1 MSSHVRERETRI
13 QPLMLDLLEPDG
25 TNFLEWR
32 HDAYTYLCV
41 EELDAALSSET
52 VDDLCP
58 SYRWQAL
65 LIIRRHIDA
74 SLRQQYVQVDDA
86 VELWK
91 LLDARFKHEETIFLP
106 QAWSDWLNLRMLD
119 FSNFASFNAKLH
131 RISIQLKLYAQ
142 TVTES
147 IIIRTLS
154 TFPPASAI
162 LAQQYRNMKF
172 KKHSELM
179 SYLLLAEK
187 QHQLLLKNAE
197 SRPPKEVHTVEKA
210 KDVKTSASQEKA
222 QEKQHSHETHSINA
236 PRPKQKGQKGKPT
249 LRSPRYDSRT
259 RLERSEKGSSSSRY
273 SHKSLGPC
281 HKCGRRGHYARECRT
296 PSFFVDLYKELQKLK
311 AEKREV
317 HSLDA
322 PNFTDQDLENFMV
335 QSSPPANVK
344 LALLDSA
351 STHTILQDESYF
363 QFKNKNKPWQ
373 SCDIVMIAG
382 RRNIK
387 FREGP
392 AAVMIPGGHTLTCRR
407 AMYAPSAPRSLI
419 SFGDLHANGIHI
431 TTALDDD
438 EETLQLRRTSGL
450 RAPPKWGYS
459 SAQGASICPNNDQRP
474 PPRAPCG
481 LHSTCAGS
489 TRAGS
494 PGLSLALQ
502 LPQGLPPRV
511 SGTVHL
517 HNSRDSSTPA
527 L

>member
-1 MSSHVRERETRI
+1 MSKITMSSHVRERETRI

-131 RISIQLKLYAQ
+131 RISIQLKLY
-142 TVTES
+142 
-147 IIIRTLS
+147 
-154 TFPPASAI
+154 
-162 LAQQYRNMKF
+162 
-172 KKHSELM
+172 
-179 SYLLLAEK
+179 
-187 QHQLLLKNAE
+187 

-236 PRPKQKGQKGKPT
+236 PRRKQKGQKGKPT